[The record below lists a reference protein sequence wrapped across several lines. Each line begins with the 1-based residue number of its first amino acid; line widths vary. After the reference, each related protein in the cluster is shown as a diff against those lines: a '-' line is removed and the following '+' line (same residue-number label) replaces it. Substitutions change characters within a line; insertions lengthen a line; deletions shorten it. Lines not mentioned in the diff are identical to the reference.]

1 MTPTLA
7 PPARRLEPA
16 DIGWAKELLAA
27 ASTHHP
33 VLDYCCTGP
42 TAPAQ
47 RAWLLEQVLRYGLRH
62 GRVYTN
68 ANSTALAV
76 WLGPGYPA
84 ITWWQVLRAG
94 LLPAVLWRFPWA
106 GVQRLRHLL
115 GSTAWLRRQTVAG
128 NGHFYLLAL
137 AVRPGSRGHGE
148 GRRLL
153 QATLAAMQ
161 ATQTA
166 CYFDTQLPD
175 QLPFFQR
182 LGFQLMGQA
191 PMGSH
196 SSGPTT
202 WGLLRSGRAA

>member
-1 MTPTLA
+1 MVPTLA

-16 DIGWAKELLAA
+16 DIGWATALLVA
-27 ASTHHP
+27 ASTGHP
-33 VLDYCCTGP
+33 VLDYCCTGAA
-42 TAPAQ
+42 APAQ
-47 RAWLLEQVLRYGLRH
+47 RAWLLEHVLRHGLRH

-68 ANSTALAV
+68 ASHTALAV
-76 WLGPGYPA
+76 WLGPAHPA

-94 LLPAVLWRFPWA
+94 LLPSLLWHFSWA
-106 GVQRLRHLL
+106 GAQRLRHTLA
-115 GSTAWLRRQTVAG
+115 STAGLRRQAVAG
-128 NGHFYLLAL
+128 TTHFHLLAL

-161 ATQTA
+161 ATHTA
-166 CYFDTQLPD
+166 CYFDTQVPG

-191 PMGSH
+191 PMGGR